1 MKAMIIQPMAG
12 KTAPEIIYTRTKAIE
27 QLAAL
32 GYELEN
38 TLFDNLEVRSTVK
51 NIPLFYLANSIL
63 VMSRCDAVYL
73 CDGWENARGCKIEHA
88 AATAYGLTTIYE
100 QSGDQA

>member
-38 TLFDNLEVRSTVK
+38 TLFDNLEVRSQVK
-51 NIPLFYLANSIL
+51 SIPLFYLANSIL

-100 QSGDQA
+100 QSGEQA